1 MNNERLEQAQ
11 AWVEAIELAA
21 FVYNLTSVASEA
33 FAAKDSLKQQL
44 EQAALSVSNGIAAAF
59 PLPPNDLVQGL
70 QRAQSSAMQV
80 RSMLCLVERFPAF
93 GSFGPLLADV
103 KSKCDRCSSEL
114 QAWIGS
120 AKQGATNGHPIVD
133 HAREEE
139 RRRIA
144 REKRAV
150 FEGLR
155 QMNGA

>member
-44 EQAALSVSNGIAAAF
+44 EQAAF